1 MIGYL
6 LAIGTAEGFIAI
18 YNQER
23 EKRKSEFK
31 REYYKSEAKRQSIE
45 IEILKGGAPKPV
57 KDGQDHP

>member
-6 LAIGTAEGFIAI
+6 LAIGTLEGFVAI
-18 YNQER
+18 LNEER
-23 EKRKSEFK
+23 ERRKSEFR
-31 REYYKSEAKRQSIE
+31 REYYKRKAERQSIE

>member
-6 LAIGTAEGFIAI
+6 LAIGTAEGIIAV

-23 EKRKSEFK
+23 EKRKSEIKRLYYK
-31 REYYKSEAKRQSIE
+31 REAERQSIE